1 MKTWKT
7 TGLAL
12 TACLA
17 FAAAACQAEV
27 KDDAASKGSGVTVT
41 GNNDQS
47 VTATGGVS
55 NKADGKDSE
64 QNIASDS
71 GSSSSKDS
79 KGGSTAGAS
88 SKGGSSAQG
97 GTPVDDDDWKDAAAD
112 RNATAATVVGGNA
125 VVANSGGT
133 VHVKENVDQI
143 TVTGS
148 DVKVLA
154 KTAKKVSIQG
164 SNVKVFVERVS
175 SVDFNG
181 SDNEVEWAN
190 GSRPKINDNG
200 SDNKVEKAD

>member
-79 KGGSTAGAS
+79 KGGS
-88 SKGGSSAQG
+88 SAQG
-97 GTPVDDDDWKDAAAD
+97 GTTVDDDDWKEAAAD

>member
-55 NKADGKDSE
+55 NKAAGKDSE

-71 GSSSSKDS
+71 GSRPP
-79 KGGSTAGAS
+79 
-88 SKGGSSAQG
+88 SSA
-97 GTPVDDDDWKDAAAD
+97 GTRSSPTPAEPSTSRRTSTRSPLPD
-112 RNATAATVVGGNA
+112 RT
-125 VVANSGGT
+125 
-133 VHVKENVDQI
+133 
-143 TVTGS
+143 
-148 DVKVLA
+148 
-154 KTAKKVSIQG
+154 
-164 SNVKVFVERVS
+164 
-175 SVDFNG
+175 
-181 SDNEVEWAN
+181 
-190 GSRPKINDNG
+190 
-200 SDNKVEKAD
+200 

>member
-47 VTATGGVS
+47 VTATGGGS
-55 NKADGKDSE
+55 NKA
-64 QNIASDS
+64 
-71 GSSSSKDS
+71 
-79 KGGSTAGAS
+79 GG
-88 SKGGSSAQG
+88 
-97 GTPVDDDDWKDAAAD
+97 P
-112 RNATAATVVGGNA
+112 
-125 VVANSGGT
+125 

>member
-55 NKADGKDSE
+55 NKADGKNSE

-71 GSSSSKDS
+71 GSSSSKD
-79 KGGSTAGAS
+79 
-88 SKGGSSAQG
+88 
-97 GTPVDDDDWKDAAAD
+97 
-112 RNATAATVVGGNA
+112 
-125 VVANSGGT
+125 
-133 VHVKENVDQI
+133 
-143 TVTGS
+143 
-148 DVKVLA
+148 
-154 KTAKKVSIQG
+154 
-164 SNVKVFVERVS
+164 
-175 SVDFNG
+175 
-181 SDNEVEWAN
+181 
-190 GSRPKINDNG
+190 
-200 SDNKVEKAD
+200 

>member
-79 KGGSTAGAS
+79 KGGAS
-88 SKGGSSAQG
+88 AEG
-97 GTPVDDDDWKDAAAD
+97 GTTVDDDDWNEAAAD